1 MKSLTGNL
9 SSAELA
15 AISQTGYDLYRQ
27 NKDFIKKSLGDI
39 ISDPEEH
46 GYEGDIAKGL
56 KDISSYGSMWW
67 KIAKNSI
74 KHAFAESNLENLA
87 ELLMKDLED
96 AKTPLLDKYAYK
108 AVLDNPQDAEFNL
121 EKATID
127 RIKKLAADEK
137 KELWNQIEIVQN
149 KGSSSGVP
157 DKIGTDLQTFD
168 SKLKILSHKL
178 WENIKPI
185 LSQIVP
191 VLIEIGTGI
200 VTGLVSKN
208 VSGPLKDPVIGTI
221 NGASHTLGDILKHKF
236 EQPVSSEIVDESSNE
251 IGVLG
256 ETEGPSAKLDG
267 LL

>member
-9 SSAELA
+9 SSEELA
-15 AISQTGYDLYRQ
+15 AISQTGYDLYKKH
-27 NKDFIKKSLGDI
+27 KDVIKKSLGDI
-39 ISDPEEH
+39 ISDPEKH

-56 KDISSYGSMWW
+56 KDISSHESMWW

-74 KHAFAESNLENLA
+74 KHAFAGSNLKNLA

-121 EKATID
+121 EEATIT
-127 RIKKLAADEK
+127 RIKTLAADERR
-137 KELWNQIEIVQN
+137 ELWNQIVQN
-149 KGSSSGVP
+149 KGFSSGAP
-157 DKIGTDLQTFD
+157 EKIGTDLQTFG
-168 SKLKILSHKL
+168 SKLKTLSYKL
-178 WENIKPI
+178 WEDIKPI
-185 LSQIVP
+185 LSQVLP
-191 VLIEIGTGI
+191 VLIKIGTGI
-200 VTGLVSKN
+200 VTDLVSKN

-221 NGASHTLGDILKHKF
+221 NGASHTLGDILKHSL
-236 EQPVSSEIVDESSNE
+236 EQQPVSSEIVDESSNE

-256 ETEGPSAKLDG
+256 ETEEPSAKLDG